1 MVTVSSWYDTGK
13 VPATADHSVARWRY
27 RRHLKK
33 VTMSEQIFSY
43 SQQQLE
49 TLTARVLELAR
60 LGGATAAESDISEGC
75 GQNVTVRLSEVETI
89 EYNRDKGV
97 SVTLYIGQNKGH
109 ASTSDFSDKAL
120 QDTVNAALNIARYT
134 AADDC
139 AGLADP
145 ALLLKNSDYRDLDLY
160 HPWNLPVETAITLAR
175 ECEDAARGVDARIV
189 NSEGGTV
196 ATHATR
202 HCYGNSHGFIGSQTT
217 SRHSLSAS
225 VIAGSGDAMQ
235 RDYWYSSARC
245 ADDLLSAASVGRMA
259 GERAVRRLDGRRV
272 KTGQYPVVFEAPVAG
287 SLLSHLVQAVS
298 GGSLYRQSSFLLDSL
313 GKKVCADIITI
324 DEDPFVLRGLASGC
338 SDDEGV
344 ATKNRRFVDGGVL
357 QGYFLGSY
365 SARKLGMQSTGHAG
379 GPHNLSVAPTL
390 SGGLDALLQRMGTGL
405 LVTELMGQG
414 INMVTGDY
422 SRGASGFWVEN
433 GVIAYP
439 VEELTIAGNLR
450 EMLLQIDAVGDDI
463 DRRGSRYM
471 GSVLLS
477 SMMVAGEA

>member
-1 MVTVSSWYDTGK
+1 M
-13 VPATADHSVARWRY
+13 A
-27 RRHLKK
+27 
-33 VTMSEQIFSY
+33 EQIFSY
-43 SQQQLE
+43 TEAALE
-49 TLTARVLELAR
+49 DIAARMLALAR
-60 LGGATAAESDISEGC
+60 AGGATAAETDVSEGC
-75 GQNVTVRLSEVETI
+75 GQNVSVRLGEVETI

-97 SVTLYIGQNKGH
+97 SLTVYLGQKKGH

-120 QDTVNAALNIARYT
+120 ADT
-134 AADDC
+134 
-139 AGLADP
+139 
-145 ALLLKNSDYRDLDLY
+145 
-160 HPWNLPVETAITLAR
+160 
-175 ECEDAARGVDARIV
+175 VDARIS

-202 HCYGNSHGFIGSQTT
+202 HCYANSHGYSGSLTT

-225 VIAGSGDAMQ
+225 VVASGANSMQ
-235 RDYWYSSARC
+235 RDYWYSTARH
-245 ADDLLSAASVGRMA
+245 ADDLLSAEEVGRIAGERAARHADDLLSAEEVGRIA

-272 KTGQYPVVFEAPVAG
+272 KTGQYPVLFEAPVAG

-298 GGSLYRQSSFLLDSL
+298 GGSLYRKSSFLLDSL
-313 GKKVCADIITI
+313 GQQVAASLLNIS
-324 DEDPFVLRGLASGC
+324 EDPFVLRGLASGC
-338 SDDEGV
+338 ADDEGV
-344 ATKNRRFVDGGVL
+344 ATSARQFVKDGVL

-379 GPHNLSVAPTL
+379 GAHNLVVQPTL
-390 SGGLDALLQRMGTGL
+390 AGGLAALLARMGTGL

-450 EMLLQIDAVGDDI
+450 DMLQGIDAIGDDI
-463 DRRGSRYM
+463 DYRGSRHM
-471 GSVLLS
+471 GSVLLGN
-477 SMMVAGEA
+477 MMVAGEA

>member
-1 MVTVSSWYDTGK
+1 
-13 VPATADHSVARWRY
+13 
-27 RRHLKK
+27 
-33 VTMSEQIFSY
+33 MSEQIFSY
-43 SQQQLE
+43 SSPELE
-49 TLTARVLELAR
+49 SIASRILELAR
-60 LGGATAAESDISEGC
+60 AGGATAAEADISEGC
-75 GQNVTVRLSEVETI
+75 GHSVSVRLAEVETI

-97 SVTLYIGQNKGH
+97 SVTLYLGQKKGH
-109 ASTSDFSDKAL
+109 ASTSDFSDVAL

-145 ALLLKNSDYRDLDLY
+145 ALLMKAEQDRDLDLY
-160 HPWNLPVETAITLAR
+160 HPWDLPVETAIELAR
-175 ECEDAARGVDARIV
+175 ECEAAARAVDARIR

-196 ATHATR
+196 STHATR
-202 HCYGNSHGFIGSQTT
+202 HCYANSHGFIGSQTT
-217 SRHSLSAS
+217 SRHSLSAA
-225 VIAGSGDAMQ
+225 VIAESADAMQ
-235 RDYWYSSARC
+235 RDYWYSAARC
-245 ADDLLSAASVGRMA
+245 ADDLLSAANVGRIA
-259 GERAVRRLDGRRV
+259 GERTVRRLDGRRI
-272 KTGQYPVVFEAPVAG
+272 KTGQYPVVFEAPIAG
-287 SLLSHLVQAVS
+287 SLLGHLVQAVS
-298 GGSLYRQSSFLLDSL
+298 GGSLYRKSSFLLDSL
-313 GKKVCADIITI
+313 GTKVCADIITI

-338 SDDEGV
+338 CDDEGV
-344 ATKNRRFVDGGVL
+344 ATRERRLVDNGVL

-379 GPHNLSVAPTL
+379 GPHNLSVNPTL
-390 SGGLDALLQRMGTGL
+390 TGGLDAVLQRMGSGL

-450 EMLLQIDAVGDDI
+450 DMLQQIDAVGDDI
-463 DRRGSRYM
+463 DRRGSRHI

-477 SMMVAGEA
+477 SMMVAGEG

>member
-1 MVTVSSWYDTGK
+1 M
-13 VPATADHSVARWRY
+13 A
-27 RRHLKK
+27 
-33 VTMSEQIFSY
+33 EQIFSY
-43 SQQQLE
+43 TEAALE
-49 TLTARVLELAR
+49 DIAARMLALAR
-60 LGGATAAESDISEGC
+60 AGGATAAETDVSEGC
-75 GQNVTVRLSEVETI
+75 GQNVSVRLGEVETI

-97 SVTLYIGQNKGH
+97 SLTVYLGQKKGH

-120 QDTVNAALNIARYT
+120 ADTAAAALNIARYT
-134 AADDC
+134 AEDDC

-145 ALLLKNSDYRDLDLY
+145 ALLLKAGDRRDLDLY
-160 HPWNLPVETAITLAR
+160 HPWDLPVEQAIALAR
-175 ECEDAARGVDARIV
+175 QCEDVARGVDARIS
-189 NSEGGTV
+189 NSEGGSV
-196 ATHATR
+196 ATHVTR
-202 HCYGNSHGFIGSQTT
+202 HCYANSHGYSGSLTT

-225 VIAGSGDAMQ
+225 VVASGANSMQ
-235 RDYWYSSARC
+235 RDYWYSTARH
-245 ADDLLSAASVGRMA
+245 AGDLLSAEEVGRIA

-272 KTGQYPVVFEAPVAG
+272 KTGQYPVLFEAPVAG

-298 GGSLYRQSSFLLDSL
+298 GGSLYRKSSFLLDSL
-313 GKKVCADIITI
+313 GQQVAAPLLNIS
-324 DEDPFVLRGLASGC
+324 EDPFVLRGLASGC
-338 SDDEGV
+338 ADDEGV
-344 ATKNRRFVDGGVL
+344 ATSARQFVKDGVL

-379 GPHNLSVAPTL
+379 GAHNLVVRPTL
-390 SGGLDALLQRMGTGL
+390 AGGLPALLARMGTGL

-450 EMLLQIDAVGDDI
+450 DMLQGIDAIGDDI
-463 DRRGSRYM
+463 DYRGSRHM
-471 GSVLLS
+471 GSVLLG